1 MTEKYGGNG
10 KGRRSVFAGQ
20 RSVIRGRVA
29 HGKYVPH
36 DRGAVTPDTWEERLS
51 DVSHTRN
58 LTILVGHKCRVWQT
72 MKLWRVSFDEQST
85 SYLACG
91 GVRTNG

>member
-1 MTEKYGGNG
+1 MPLVLAIIELQHQLPTDGVCGDMTEKYGGNG
-10 KGRRSVFAGQ
+10 KDRRSVFAGQ

-36 DRGAVTPDTWEERLS
+36 YRGAVTPGTWEERLS

-58 LTILVGHKCRVWQT
+58 LTILVGHICRVWQT
-72 MKLWRVSFDEQST
+72 K
-85 SYLACG
+85 
-91 GVRTNG
+91 

>member
-1 MTEKYGGNG
+1 MLLVLAIIELRHQLPTDGVCGDMTEKYGGNG
-10 KGRRSVFAGQ
+10 KDRRSVFAGQ

-51 DVSHTRN
+51 DVSRIRS
-58 LTILVGHKCRVWQT
+58 LTILVGHSSRVRQ
-72 MKLWRVSFDEQST
+72 
-85 SYLACG
+85 AH
-91 GVRTNG
+91 